1 MKRLIYFCWLCCACL
16 GCPMFVAATPST
28 PGLPAFSKLP
38 SGGPQVKVILR
49 EHGYHLGDQLVQHVL
64 LTGVRADDINR
75 KSLPLP
81 GPVKSWLDLSTIEVN
96 ARGAGAEI
104 ILTWQLFATVE
115 TAQTLQLPSWRLQLV
130 QTSKNKGSPS
140 TINVPASTFYH
151 SPVFNHTVSQIE
163 RKPTHPPLMYDLR
176 PWQWLT
182 GLSVLLSLMFA
193 ATALWIQDRLPWV
206 PFRPGP
212 LCLALRQLKR
222 DQSDADAAV
231 TQVYRALCQVA
242 GVTLHQQNQSR
253 LLASAPYLQ
262 SLDAE
267 IEAFVCLYSDYKFG
281 YRPLAGAA
289 FDARSVA
296 QVDAQT
302 LLSNLMQWL
311 PQAAL
316 LERSF
321 QSR

>member
-1 MKRLIYFCWLCCACL
+1 MRRLIYFCWLCCVCL
-16 GCPMFVAATPST
+16 GWPMFAAATSSM
-28 PGLPAFSKLP
+28 PGSPALNKLP
-38 SGGPQVKVILR
+38 SSGQQVQVILR

-64 LTGVRADDINR
+64 LPGVKVDDIDR

-96 ARGAGAEI
+96 PRGAGAEI
-104 ILTWQLFATVE
+104 ILIWQLFATVE
-115 TAQTLQLPSWRLQLV
+115 AAQTLQLPSWRLQLL
-130 QTSKNKGSPS
+130 QTSKKTIGQS

-151 SPVFNHTVSQIE
+151 SPVLINAVSQIE

-176 PWQWLT
+176 LWQWLT
-182 GLSVLLSLMFA
+182 GLSMLLSLIFA
-193 ATALWIQDRLPWV
+193 ATALWIQDRLPWL

-222 DQSDADAAV
+222 DQNDADAVV

-242 GVTLHQQNQSR
+242 GVTLHQQNRSR
-253 LLASAPYLQ
+253 LLVSAPYLQ
-262 SLDAE
+262 PLVTE

-281 YRPLAGAA
+281 YRPLAGTAR
-289 FDARSVA
+289 DARSVA
-296 QVDAQT
+296 QVDAQG
-302 LLSNLMQWL
+302 LLSHLWHWL

-321 QSR
+321 QS